1 MEIWLAVLCG
11 YLLDLLFGDPHWLLH
26 PVQVMG
32 WCISGGERIPAQ
44 NPPQNTGGRA
54 LGRCVAGCGDNDT
67 LLFCASG
74 DFIRRGFGTP
84 SPAVWADSA
93 VLLSDPSDKEPADR
107 EHEGVWAAEKR

>member
-32 WCISGGERIPAQ
+32 WCISGGERILRRILPKT
-44 NPPQNTGGRA
+44 PEGELWGGA
-54 LGRCVAGCGDNDT
+54 LLAAGDNDT
-67 LLFCASG
+67 LFLCASG